1 MVTFISVILVVIS
14 LHFQYYLFECIFLR
28 LANKGLLIV
37 SLLKKPTLGFVD
49 SFYVVF
55 FYFISCLFSTLMF
68 IFFFSCL

>member
-37 SLLKKPTLGFVD
+37 SLLKKQKEIKKQKQTKKNTQ
-49 SFYVVF
+49 
-55 FYFISCLFSTLMF
+55 LFSILY
-68 IFFFSCL
+68 LKKL